1 MHRRNPDKKKIIH
14 HIIYGEPNYDVRF
27 LILMYIDD
35 CDIHQINIVP
45 ARKVIMDYDE
55 LKRYRFQSF
64 SSN

>member
-1 MHRRNPDKKKIIH
+1 MHRRRTNKNKIIH

-27 LILMYIDD
+27 LILMYIEDF
-35 CDIHQINIVP
+35 DIHQVKIVP
-45 ARKVIMDYDE
+45 AKNVIIDYDE

>member
-1 MHRRNPDKKKIIH
+1 MHRRRTNKNKIIH

>member
-27 LILMYIDD
+27 LILMYIDG

-45 ARKVIMDYDE
+45 VRNAILEYDE
-55 LKRYRFQSF
+55 LKKYRFQFF
-64 SSN
+64 STN

>member
-1 MHRRNPDKKKIIH
+1 MHRRRADKNKIIH

-27 LILMYIDD
+27 LILMYIED
-35 CDIHQINIVP
+35 CDIHQVKIVP
-45 ARKVIMDYDE
+45 AKNVIIDYDE